1 MLTAQVQA
9 LSQDGTGS
17 GSQPRVPV
25 PTWWPRLNNKPVT
38 HVYCTM
44 RHDMDDMVCE
54 METLEKMMGYERGSN
69 IFISE
74 TLKAVRDGSCY
85 RSPFLHTSLSLDK
98 IRWYMRLT
106 HDALAAQID
115 IMAWYQSGDMPEGA
129 IIDLSAPGPQRKFV
143 LGSSGLLGFESPTI
157 ADTDVQ
163 EVIRF
168 TRLAKEVLL
177 CWRGMVPS
185 KYFEVINV
193 FNGEVLGKLDDVRAS
208 SNLARSQG
216 TQGSDACSSFEYP
229 SGPPVALSPGFQSA
243 AVILGAKAKDMA
255 KPQDKAKPDG
265 KPTRRVPTQSKLER
279 IVEGGSSDEVGSS
292 DEAEDGRADS
302 LVVMPVQWGEDEMP
316 VQWGAVSRVHFLMQ
330 YKAMCETGSSS
341 SAA

>member
-1 MLTAQVQA
+1 
-9 LSQDGTGS
+9 
-17 GSQPRVPV
+17 
-25 PTWWPRLNNKPVT
+25 
-38 HVYCTM
+38 
-44 RHDMDDMVCE
+44 MDDLQVE
-54 METLEKMMGYERGSN
+54 METLEKMMGYERCSN

-98 IRWYMRLT
+98 VRCYMMRHT
-106 HDALAAQID
+106 HDAVAAQID
-115 IMAWYQSGDMPEGA
+115 IWAWYQSGDMPEGA
-129 IIDLSAPGPQRKFV
+129 IIDLSAPVPQRKF
-143 LGSSGLLGFESPTI
+143 LLSSSPGMLGFESPTI

-163 EVIRF
+163 EAIRC
-168 TRLAKEVLL
+168 TRLTREVLL

-265 KPTRRVPTQSKLER
+265 KPTRRVPTQSTLER
-279 IVEGGSSDEVGSS
+279 IVEGGSSDEDGSS

-302 LVVMPVQWGEDEMP
+302 LVVMPVGEDEM
-316 VQWGAVSRVHFLMQ
+316 QAIRRVHFLMV